1 VEKEFR
7 NLEEKKNLLFIN
19 GLMKYV
25 LKDIVGF
32 VVRTFMVL
40 DFKFHGNVW
49 KIVSNLGAY
58 IH

>member
-1 VEKEFR
+1 VEKEFK
-7 NLEEKKNLLFIN
+7 NLEERKKLLFIN

-25 LKDIVGF
+25 LRDIVGF
-32 VVRTFMVL
+32 VVKTFMVL
-40 DFKFHGNVW
+40 DLKFHGNVL